1 MKKAK
6 IELLLG
12 RDDYLSI
19 TLLRIHREQM
29 DIFQG
34 EETRGSYWKNML
46 DNARNEE
53 ERKSNEKRKVQTERE
68 WKANAEKAFQTRILN

>member
-1 MKKAK
+1 
-6 IELLLG
+6 
-12 RDDYLSI
+12 
-19 TLLRIHREQM
+19 M

-68 WKANAEKAFQTRILN
+68 WKAKEQGRGETSQEYTCN

>member
-1 MKKAK
+1 LKKAK